1 MKQYKVGILLFNEVE
16 VLDFAGPFE
25 VFSITIN
32 PAADDKPF
40 IVNTVSQTGGIITAR
55 GGLKI
60 LSDYSFDNSPFFDI
74 LIIPGGYGAEQI
86 EIHNNIL
93 IKWIKTQEEKAEIVA
108 SVCTGAFLLAQ
119 SGLLD
124 NKRAV
129 THWMDADR
137 LQSEYE
143 RIAVL
148 RGEKYVDETT
158 VITSAG
164 ISSGI
169 DMCLYIVSKLLNSAA
184 AETAAKRMEYNFNSE
199 PILNLHK

>member
-16 VLDFAGPFE
+16 VLDFAGPYE
-25 VFSITIN
+25 VFSITN
-32 PAADDKPF
+32 TPGHDDKPF
-40 IVNTVSQTGGIITAR
+40 TVNTISQTGGIMTAR

-60 LSDYSFDNSPFFDI
+60 LCDYSFDNSPFFDI

-93 IKWIKTQEEKAEIVA
+93 IKWIKTKAEKAEIVA

-124 NKRAV
+124 NKKAV

-137 LQSEYE
+137 LQSEYKE
-143 RIAVL
+143 IAVV
-148 RGEKYVDETT
+148 RGEKYVDETN
-158 VITSAG
+158 VIHRQVSAPVL
-164 ISSGI
+164 ICACTLSQK
-169 DMCLYIVSKLLNSAA
+169 Y
-184 AETAAKRMEYNFNSE
+184 
-199 PILNLHK
+199 

>member
-16 VLDFAGPFE
+16 VLDFAGPYE

-32 PAADDKPF
+32 PGADDKPF

-60 LSDYSFDNSPFFDI
+60 LSDYSFNNSPCFDI
-74 LIIPGGYGAEQI
+74 LIVPGGYGAEHI

-93 IKWIKTQEEKAEIVA
+93 MHWIKTQAENAEIVA

-119 SGLLD
+119 ACLLD

-129 THWMDADR
+129 THWMDSDR
-137 LQSEYE
+137 LQREYNK
-143 RIAVL
+143 ITVL
-148 RGEKYVDETT
+148 QGEKYVDETT

-169 DMCLYIVSKLLNSAA
+169 DMCLHIVSKLLNPDA
-184 AETAAKRMEYNFNSE
+184 AETAAKRMEYNFNNE
-199 PILNLHK
+199 LILNLHK